1 MKSCVASG
9 SSLEYIRRGLQLTGL
24 LDFFEP
30 HILSA
35 SMVRTGKP
43 APDLFLYAEEQ
54 MGVAPEHCLVIE
66 DSSAGIKAANAAGM
80 FVFWLLGGSHIDLK
94 RRPPDFRGRVLPTSP
109 AG

>member
-66 DSSAGIKAANAAGM
+66 DSSAGIKAQCSRY
-80 FVFWLLGGSHIDLK
+80 V
-94 RRPPDFRGRVLPTSP
+94 RVLVTRRKSYRSEET
-109 AG
+109 AA